1 MEMSRIS
8 IGCHR
13 LMVGWSLRVCV
24 CVTYAT
30 MRHTHTM
37 CAARRVPR
45 RCDSI
50 NNDYYGWACNPKRY
64 TANVAI
70 FCLVCCCCF
79 LFVFILRLLL
89 LWLSDLWICGWL
101 SPGRKCVAS
110 IVRTEFSIL
119 FISNNKSVLRLIRL
133 AEWRRTAFF
142 CFFVLF
148 NSKIYLFWFCAQGNW
163 NILLGLFFWWAKI
176 VCPRRFCMFSFK
188 SNELKYEMLMTTS
201 SAQNKRAVHLFFL
214 SKCSNKHPNSAQQ
227 HQQDAYKY
235 VYMNECNVIWML
247 QYILINWTTNLFK
260 WNKLVHFRTPYYLLV
275 CTPIIYYTQ
284 SE

>member
-89 LWLSDLWICGWL
+89 LWLSDLWIFGWL

-142 CFFVLF
+142 WFFFVQFEDLF
-148 NSKIYLFWFCAQGNW
+148 VLILCAGKLEHFARLVFLVGQNRMPSTLLYVFVQIERTEIW
-163 NILLGLFFWWAKI
+163 NADDNI
-176 VCPRRFCMFSFK
+176 VGPKQTGGAFVFSF
-188 SNELKYEMLMTTS
+188 EM
-201 SAQNKRAVHLFFL
+201 F
-214 SKCSNKHPNSAQQ
+214 QQ
-227 HQQDAYKY
+227 
-235 VYMNECNVIWML
+235 
-247 QYILINWTTNLFK
+247 
-260 WNKLVHFRTPYYLLV
+260 TP
-275 CTPIIYYTQ
+275 
-284 SE
+284 E